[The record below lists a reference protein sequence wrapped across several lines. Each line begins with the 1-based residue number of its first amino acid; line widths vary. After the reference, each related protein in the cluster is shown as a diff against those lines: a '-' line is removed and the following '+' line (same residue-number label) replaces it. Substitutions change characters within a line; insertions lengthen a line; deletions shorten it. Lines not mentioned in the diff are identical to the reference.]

1 MKRQLMSYVI
11 VAHALMV
18 STAFADTFTISCD
31 RQALYLGAI
40 PNQALADQALP
51 PNSQFTLNA
60 NEFTT
65 NSFGSALPFTGGSV
79 RQSGTRYQLRF
90 SFLYQGSRFNYAMD
104 YNPSSGSY
112 QQKIIMAE
120 VNMEVGRAE
129 GECRRN

>member
-1 MKRQLMSYVI
+1 MNAKLMAYAI

-18 STAFADTFTISCD
+18 NTGFADTFTISCD
-31 RQALYLGAI
+31 RQALYLGGI

-51 PNSQFTLNA
+51 ATSQFTLNA

-65 NSFGSALPFTGGSV
+65 NSFGSALPVTSGSV
-79 RQSGTRYQLRF
+79 RQTETRYQLRF

-104 YNPSSGSY
+104 YNPNSGSY
-112 QQKIIMAE
+112 RQKIIMAE
-120 VNMEVGRAE
+120 VNMEVGSAE